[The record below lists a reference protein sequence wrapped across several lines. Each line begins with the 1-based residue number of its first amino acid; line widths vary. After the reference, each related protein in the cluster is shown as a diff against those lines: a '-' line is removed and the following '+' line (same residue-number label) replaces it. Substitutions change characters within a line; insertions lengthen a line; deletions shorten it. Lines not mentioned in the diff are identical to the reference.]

1 MISILKSQ
9 VKLMSWET
17 VYDLSQDTNTIMP
30 LLLPKK
36 KRKKKKE
43 EVLKTSF
50 HKHFDPW
57 CSGRSACTVEYSQY
71 KP

>member
-9 VKLMSWET
+9 VKLMNWET
-17 VYDLSQDTNTIMP
+17 VFDLSQDTNTIMP
-30 LLLPKK
+30 LLLQ
-36 KRKKKKE
+36 KKKKE